1 MNKAFALAAIA
12 GLSSIAAAGPINV
25 QITEAFTGL
34 SGEDG
39 TEDWFEI
46 TNTGAS
52 AIDTSMFWYDDES
65 ASVADG
71 GQLGSYMLAAGES
84 MIFLIS
90 DDNGASDDVT
100 YASAIEEF
108 QAIWNY
114 SGQIGITNGGG
125 GLGQSG
131 DEIFLLLGDNS
142 VVTSQA
148 TPGALSGGL
157 ATIDTVGAPMSSA
170 LGING
175 AYESI
180 SFFNDNLGVPGDM
193 VSLIGSP
200 GSVPTPGALA
210 LLGLGGLVGA
220 RRRR

>member
-1 MNKAFALAAIA
+1 MNKALALAAIA
-12 GLSSIAAAGPINV
+12 GIGALASAGTVNV

-46 TNTGAS
+46 TNLGAA

-71 GQLGSYMLAAGES
+71 GQLGSYMLGAGES

-100 YASAIEEF
+100 YGSAIEEF

-142 VVTSQA
+142 VVTSQT
-148 TPGALSGGL
+148 TPGSLSGGL
-157 ATIDTVGAPMSSA
+157 STIDTFGAPMSSV
-170 LGING
+170 LGVNG

-180 SFFNDNLGVPGDM
+180 TFFNDNLGVPGDM
-193 VSLIGSP
+193 ISLIGSP
-200 GSVPTPGALA
+200 GSVPTPGAIA